1 MQIETETSE
10 HEKKVVMLVSLL
22 IVLIC
27 LFVCLFVLG
36 HAVLGNFV

>member
-10 HEKKVVMLVSLL
+10 QEKKVVMPVSLL

-27 LFVCLFVLG
+27 LFVVG
-36 HAVLGNFV
+36 HAILGNFV